1 MGRGAT
7 EALSSRYGPSGVL
20 DFRILGPL
28 EVVSEDGPIRLGGP
42 KQRATLAILL
52 LNVNRVVS
60 VDRLADDLYAG
71 EAPATAVTQVQRQ
84 VSELRKLLGPAHGI
98 ETRVPGYAL
107 RLAPERLDLHRF
119 ERLAADA
126 GRSLESGDAARAAD
140 LLRDGLGLWHGSPLA
155 DLAYE
160 SFAQPAIR
168 RLEEIRLAAVEQ
180 RIDAELSLGAH
191 AQVVAELEQLVDEH
205 PLQERFAEQLMLA
218 LYRSGRQAEALDVY
232 RSTRERLV
240 ETFGLDPGAALQA
253 LERAI
258 LDHEPSLELTVAPGR
273 DSGGSILAV
282 ASGPDGLDALFA
294 VAEPLGALP
303 GREVI
308 LVCLLEDDR
317 DLERTAA
324 AVRAR
329 RESLAAPTRSA
340 VFTTPDPPGDVVR
353 LANAND
359 VGFVLLDAPAGLDGD
374 RLPDELAA
382 ILERSPAAA
391 GVLSARAG
399 ESAGADVFVPSGGGE
414 HDWAALE
421 LGAWL
426 ASASGASLD
435 LVGTKSE
442 SSTGRRDASRLLADA
457 SLAVQRVVGV
467 ETRPVLAEPT
477 EDALVAAVEKAGLVV
492 VGISARW
499 RGEGIGATRRALVR
513 RARPP
518 VLLVHRGMR
527 PSILAPREAR
537 TRFTW
542 TLES

>member
-1 MGRGAT
+1 
-7 EALSSRYGPSGVL
+7 
-20 DFRILGPL
+20 
-28 EVVSEDGPIRLGGP
+28 LGGP
-42 KQRATLAILL
+42 RARELLALLL
-52 LNVNRVVS
+52 LNPNRPLSSEYLVTAMWGDSPSDGAATTLRSHVGA
-60 VDRLADDLYAG
+60 VRRVLASAGAGDALGTRAGGYLLALAPADLDAEVFAGLVERAQEALGIGDPAHAAALLG
-71 EAPATAVTQVQRQ
+71 EALALWRGDVL
-84 VSELRKLLGPAHGI
+84 SDLGPPDFADAVVARLG
-98 ETRVPGYAL
+98 EL
-107 RLAPERLDLHRF
+107 RLAAEETAVAAALALGQHREVVGRLQELVAAHPFHERLC
-119 ERLAADA
+119 
-126 GRSLESGDAARAAD
+126 G
-140 LLRDGLGLWHGSPLA
+140 
-155 DLAYE
+155 
-160 SFAQPAIR
+160 
-168 RLEEIRLAAVEQ
+168 
-180 RIDAELSLGAH
+180 
-191 AQVVAELEQLVDEH
+191 
-205 PLQERFAEQLMLA
+205 QLMLA

-399 ESAGADVFVPSGGGE
+399 ESAGADVFVPFGGGE

>member
-1 MGRGAT
+1 M
-7 EALSSRYGPSGVL
+7 L

-84 VSELRKLLGPAHGI
+84 VSDLRKLLGPAHGI

-359 VGFVLLDAPAGLDGD
+359 VGFVLLDAPAGLDGN
-374 RLPDELAA
+374 RLPHELAA

-399 ESAGADVFVPSGGGE
+399 ESAGADVFVPFGGGE